1 MKRAYGAIAL
11 CLLLALA
18 GCSALPGASSPA
30 SEAPPGVEDE
40 QLNNSTVL
48 LDAHVEAV
56 TESGYSHEVNLSQ
69 RRTVDGQTVTVERRQ
84 RTTVEADAAE
94 YRYQLINNGRA
105 NSRFIVWGNETVEY
119 QRIEAGGRDPQYRRG
134 EPTAAES
141 LAGQPLLEPH
151 LSAPYEVAGT
161 EESNGT
167 TLTTLSATDRP
178 ESDAAFPRNATNI
191 REYESELVVDGDG
204 RIRSLSVDVTYDL
217 DGEPADYEFT
227 FELAAGESPDV
238 ERPAWVESLE
248 DSS

>member
-1 MKRAYGAIAL
+1 MKRAYAAIGL

-18 GCSALPGASSPA
+18 GCSALPGASPA
-30 SEAPPGVEDE
+30 TSEAPPGVEDD
-40 QLNNSTVL
+40 QLTNSTAL

-56 TESGYSHEVNLSQ
+56 TASGYSHEVNLTQ
-69 RRTVDGQTVTVERRQ
+69 NGTVDGESFTSERRQ

-134 EPTAAES
+134 EPTASES

-151 LSAPYEVAGT
+151 LSAPYEVVDT
-161 EESNGT
+161 TESNGT

-178 ESDAAFPRNATNI
+178 ESEAAFPRNATNI

-217 DGEPADYEFT
+217 DGESADYQFE
-227 FELAAGESPDV
+227 FELTDSEAPDV